1 MNMKKLTE
9 NAQFRLD
16 KYLDQ
21 ARDSLCKCTSIDV
34 DEVES
39 DIKAHIE
46 TELEGADE
54 PVSLKNLEAI
64 LNRLGSPT
72 QWVPEEEIAW
82 WRKVI
87 LRLRKGPEDWR
98 LAYISFGLLFMSALF
113 LICSNRA
120 NMAVSLLLLLT
131 SFCFSRAALSAGA
144 IGENLGAQKCLIYP
158 SLIIVYL
165 AACAFPILWP
175 VGLLAANRAPWNRWD
190 VTRYWMI
197 AYMFKGVAVG
207 LYYFILVS
215 IYKIG
220 ASFFHIIFRPFSEKI
235 NPKCVNWLLV
245 IILILT
251 ILCLITG
258 IIMFDGRYRPW
269 YIYLSEKLGIQP
281 GFY

>member
-1 MNMKKLTE
+1 MKKLTE
-9 NAQFRLD
+9 DAQVRLD

-21 ARDSLCKCTSIDV
+21 VRNSLCSCTSIDA

-39 DIKAHIE
+39 DIKTHIE
-46 TELEGADE
+46 TELDSADE
-54 PVSLKNLEAI
+54 PVSLKTLDAV
-64 LNRLGSPT
+64 LKKLGSPQ
-72 QWVPEEEIAW
+72 QWVPEEEIVW

-87 LRLRKGPEDWR
+87 LRLRTGPEDWR

-131 SFCFSRAALSAGA
+131 SFCLSRAALSAGT
-144 IGENLGAQKCLIYP
+144 IREDLGAQKCLIYP

-165 AACAFPILWP
+165 TICALPLLWP
-175 VGLLAANRAPWNRWD
+175 VGLLGANRAPWNRWD
-190 VTRYWMI
+190 ETGYWMT
-197 AYMFKGVAVG
+197 AYMFKGAAVG

-220 ASFFHIIFRPFSEKI
+220 AGFFHIIFRPFSEKI

-245 IILILT
+245 IILILI
-251 ILCLITG
+251 ILCLIAG
-258 IIMFDGRYRPW
+258 IVMLDEQNSKW
-269 YIYLSEKLGIQP
+269 YIYLSEKLG
-281 GFY
+281 